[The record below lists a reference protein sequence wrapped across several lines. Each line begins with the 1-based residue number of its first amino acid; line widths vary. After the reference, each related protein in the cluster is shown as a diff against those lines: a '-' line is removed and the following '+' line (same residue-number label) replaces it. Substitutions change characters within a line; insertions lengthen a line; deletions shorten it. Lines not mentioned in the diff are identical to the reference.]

1 MGRRRWG
8 LTGRDRLSDGIQM
21 DLKSNTARSRLASSL
36 AWGSWYKRPF
46 DLSLLVVIHLL
57 LLPLWLLLWTIIP
70 LAIRLS
76 DWGPVFYKQKRT
88 GKNGRVFTILK
99 FRTMVPDA
107 ELTGPPWTTVKD
119 PRVTW
124 IGKFLRRTALDELPE
139 VLNIWRGDMSLV
151 GPRALEVAEQKEL
164 EQKIPG
170 FAKRLQILPGLTGL
184 AQIYDTDDT
193 ADGKYRYDMEYLT
206 HMSPWQDLKLLMV
219 SVRNTLGAR
228 WDRRTG
234 KPPTTSSIPTAANLD
249 SPQVEPINERTT
261 NFRR

>member
-1 MGRRRWG
+1 
-8 LTGRDRLSDGIQM
+8 M
-21 DLKSNTARSRLASSL
+21 DSKSNKAQSRLAGSL

-46 DLSLLVVIHLL
+46 DLSLLVVAHLL
-57 LLPLWLLLWTIIP
+57 LLPLWLLLWTLIP
-70 LAIRLS
+70 LLIRLG
-76 DWGPVFYKQKRT
+76 DRGPVFYKQKRT
-88 GKNGRVFTILK
+88 GKNGRVFTMFK

-184 AQIYDTDDT
+184 AQIYDSDDT
-193 ADGKYRYDMEYLT
+193 ADGKFRYDMEYLT
-206 HMSPWQDLKLLMV
+206 YMNPWRDLKLLMV
-219 SVRNTLGAR
+219 SVWNTLSAR

-234 KPPTTSSIPTAANLD
+234 KPNIAGETPASYELGSQGDKTVDERRPTDVVNK
-249 SPQVEPINERTT
+249 
-261 NFRR
+261 

>member
-1 MGRRRWG
+1 MAG
-8 LTGRDRLSDGIQM
+8 
-21 DLKSNTARSRLASSL
+21 SR

-46 DLSLLVVIHLL
+46 DLGLLVVAHLL

-70 LAIRLS
+70 LLIWLGDR
-76 DWGPVFYKQKRT
+76 GPIFYKQKRI
-88 GKNGRVFTILK
+88 GKNGRVFIILK

-107 ELTGPPWTTVKD
+107 DRSGPPWTTEGD
-119 PRVTW
+119 PRVTRF
-124 IGKFLRRTALDELPE
+124 GRLLRRTALDELPE
-139 VLNIWRGDMSLV
+139 VVNIWKGDMSFV
-151 GPRALEVAEQKEL
+151 GPRALDVVEQKVL
-164 EQKIPG
+164 EQEIPG

-184 AQIYDTDDT
+184 AQIYDTEDT